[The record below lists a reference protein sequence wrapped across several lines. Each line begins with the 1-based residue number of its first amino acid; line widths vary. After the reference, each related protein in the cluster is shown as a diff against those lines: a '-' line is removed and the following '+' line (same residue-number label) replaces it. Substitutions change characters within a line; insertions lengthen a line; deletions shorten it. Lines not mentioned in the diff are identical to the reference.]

1 MPEMDG
7 YAACREI
14 RKRERPGRHISIVA
28 MTAEAMSG
36 SRESCLDAGMDDYI
50 AKPVKRE
57 ELFEAL
63 QKWIPAV
70 VADI

>member
-1 MPEMDG
+1 MDG
-7 YAACREI
+7 YAASREI
-14 RKRERPGRHISIVA
+14 RNRERSGQRVSIVA

-36 SRESCLDAGMDDYI
+36 SRERCLEAGMDDYI

-57 ELFEAL
+57 ELFDAL
-63 QKWIPAV
+63 RKWIPQSAV